1 MLAAI
6 ALGASHGTG
15 VDIDPLS
22 VAAATENAARNGVA
36 ERVTIQAGS
45 LPTSAPAPLVMANL
59 VASLHIELA
68 PLLVG
73 AMAPGGRLLTSG
85 MFISRA
91 DEAIAALQAA
101 GATLVDRWEEGEWVA
116 AEFSDGR
123 ATLAS

>member
-1 MLAAI
+1 
-6 ALGASHGTG
+6 
-15 VDIDPLS
+15 
-22 VAAATENAARNGVA
+22 
-36 ERVTIQAGS
+36 
-45 LPTSAPAPLVMANL
+45 MANL
-59 VASLHIELA
+59 VATLHIELA

-73 AMAPGGRLLTSG
+73 AMAPGGRLLASG

-101 GATLVDRWEEGEWVA
+101 GATLVERWEEGEWVA